1 MPVNVLDALQTDLLF
16 FDGAMG
22 TMLQSR
28 GLAPGQL
35 PELYNLTHPDLVA
48 DIHRD
53 YVAAGADIITSNT
66 FQAHELKLGE
76 HSVEEV
82 VAAGIACA
90 KASGARFVALDV
102 GPLGQLMEP
111 MGTVRFEQAYEVFRR
126 QMVAGEA
133 AGADLILIET
143 ISDLYEAKAAI
154 LAAKENTGLPVFC
167 TMTFQADGR
176 SFVGCDPLTA
186 VLTLQG
192 LGVDALGVNCSMGPD
207 ALRPVV
213 EAMLHHARVPVL
225 LQANAGLPT
234 LCDGQSCYH
243 LSVADYAGQ
252 VVAMVEQGV
261 RIVGGCCG
269 TTPEHIRLL
278 KTLLGR
284 KKPVATEPLRLT
296 ACTSGTQTVILDSK
310 TTVIGERLNPT
321 GKKAMQAAL
330 REGNIDYLLGE
341 AIAQVNAGAQVLD
354 VNLGLPELDEPAMF
368 SAVVRQLQAITQ
380 APLQIDS
387 TDPLAIEAGLRI
399 YNGLPIINSVN
410 GKQAV
415 MDAIFPLAKKYGAL
429 VVGLTLD
436 ETGIPPTAAERLT
449 IAERIRNCARSYG
462 IPDENLVIDCLVLTA
477 SAQQALV
484 RETLAAI
491 RLVKT
496 ELGLKTV
503 LGVSNVSF
511 GLPNRELLNA
521 SFLAAALGAGLDSA
535 IINPYSKRTQEVLD
549 SFRVLNNEDSNASTY
564 IARYGQEAA
573 SPAPAVQSE
582 LSLCQIIERG
592 LKDQSAAKV
601 EQLLQ
606 ELPALDIID
615 HHFIPALN
623 AVGARFESGEL
634 FLPQLMLS
642 AQAVQNGFAVISRHN
657 RSSGAA
663 QSSKGRIL
671 LATVYGDI
679 HDIGKNIVKMLLE
692 NYGYE
697 VIDLGKDVPIDL
709 VVSTIREK
717 DIRLAGLSALMTTT
731 VNSMKDTI
739 AAVRAAGLPCTFFVG
754 GAVLTEEYA
763 GYVGAEH
770 YAADAMEGVTIA
782 KAFFG

>member
-1 MPVNVLDALQTDLLF
+1 MNIRNALQTELLF

-28 GLAPGQL
+28 GLTAGQL
-35 PELYNLTHPDLVA
+35 PELYNLTHPELVT
-48 DIHRD
+48 DIHRA
-53 YVAAGADIITSNT
+53 YVTAGADIITSNT

-76 HSVEEV
+76 HSVEAV
-82 VAAGIACA
+82 VAAGITCA
-90 KASGARFVALDV
+90 KAAGPRFVALDV

-154 LAAKENTGLPVFC
+154 LAAKENTNLPVFC

-213 EAMLHHARVPVL
+213 ETMLAHARVPVL

-234 LCDGQSCYH
+234 ICNGHSCYH
-243 LSVADYAGQ
+243 LSVADYAEQ
-252 VVAMVEQGV
+252 VIAMVNQGV
-261 RIVGGCCG
+261 SIIGGCCG
-269 TTPEHIRLL
+269 TTPEHIQLL
-278 KTLLGR
+278 KTLFQD
-284 KKPVATEPLRLT
+284 KKPVPTNSQTLT
-296 ACTSGTQTVILDSK
+296 ACTSGTHTVVLDGK

-330 REGNIDYLLGE
+330 RENNIDYLLGE
-341 AIAQVNAGAQVLD
+341 AIAQTNAGAQVLD
-354 VNLGLPELDEPAMF
+354 LNLGLPELDEPALF
-368 SAVVRQLQAITQ
+368 SAVVRQVQAITQ

-387 TDPLAIEAGLRI
+387 TNAAAIEAGVRI

-415 MDAIFPLAKKYGAL
+415 MDAIFPIAKKYGAL
-429 VVGLTLD
+429 VIGLTLD
-436 ETGIPPTAAERLT
+436 ESGIPATAEERLA
-449 IAERIRNCARSYG
+449 IARRIRTCARSHG
-462 IPDENLVIDCLVLTA
+462 IPDENLIIDCLVLTV
-477 SAQQALV
+477 SAQQPLV
-484 RETLAAI
+484 KETLAAI
-491 RLVKT
+491 RLVKAQ
-496 ELGLKTV
+496 LGLKTT

-521 SFLAAALGAGLDSA
+521 SFLAAALGASLDSA

-549 SFRVLNNEDSNASTY
+549 SFRVLNNEDTDAAVY
-564 IARYGQEAA
+564 IARYGQDAPP
-573 SPAPAVQSE
+573 PATLVQSD
-582 LSLCQIIERG
+582 LTLTQIIERG

-606 ELPALDIID
+606 TSPALDIID

-623 AVGARFESGEL
+623 AVGARFETGEL

-642 AQAVQNGFAVISRHN
+642 AQAVQNGFAVLSRH
-657 RSSGAA
+657 SQTSGEAR
-663 QSSKGRIL
+663 SSKGRIL

-717 DIRLAGLSALMTTT
+717 DVRLVGLSALMTTT

-739 AAVRAAGLPCTFFVG
+739 AAVRAADLPCTFFVG

-763 GYVGAEH
+763 AYVGAEH
-770 YAADAMEGVTIA
+770 YAADAMESVAIA
-782 KAFFG
+782 KAFFA

>member
-1 MPVNVLDALQTDLLF
+1 MNIRDALQTELLF

-28 GLAPGQL
+28 GLTAGQL
-35 PELYNLTHPDLVA
+35 PELYNLTHPDLVT
-48 DIHRD
+48 DIHRA
-53 YVAAGADIITSNT
+53 YVTAGADIITSNT

-76 HSVEEV
+76 HSVEEI
-82 VAAGIACA
+82 VAAAIACA
-90 KASGARFVALDV
+90 RAAMPRFVALDV

-126 QMVAGEA
+126 QMMAGEA

-143 ISDLYEAKAAI
+143 ISDLYEAKAAV
-154 LAAKENTGLPVFC
+154 LAAKENTNLPIFC
-167 TMTFQADGR
+167 SMTFQADGR

-192 LGVDALGVNCSMGPD
+192 LGIDALGVNCSMGPD

-213 EAMLHHARVPVL
+213 ETMLAHARVPVL

-234 LCDGQSCYH
+234 ICDGHSCYH
-243 LSVADYAGQ
+243 LTVDDYAEQ
-252 VVAMVEQGV
+252 VVAMVDQGV
-261 RIVGGCCG
+261 SIVGGCCG
-269 TTPEHIRLL
+269 TTPEHIHLL
-278 KTLLGR
+278 KALLCD
-284 KKPVATEPLRLT
+284 KKPVSTAPQTIT
-296 ACTSGTQTVILDSK
+296 ACTSGTHTVVLDGK

-330 REGNIDYLLGE
+330 RESNIDYLLGE
-341 AIAQVNAGAQVLD
+341 AIAQTNAGAQVLD
-354 VNLGLPELDEPAMF
+354 LNLGLPELDEPALF
-368 SAVVRQLQAITQ
+368 SSVVRQVQAITQ

-387 TDPLAIEAGLRI
+387 TDPAAIEAGVRI

-415 MDAIFPLAKKYGAL
+415 MDAIFPIAKKYGAL
-429 VVGLTLD
+429 VIGLTLD
-436 ETGIPPTAAERLT
+436 ENGIPPTAAERLA
-449 IAERIRNCARSYG
+449 IAERIRNCARGYG
-462 IPDENLVIDCLVLTA
+462 VPDENLIIDCLVLTV
-477 SAQQALV
+477 SAQQPMV
-484 RETLAAI
+484 KETLAAI
-491 RLVKT
+491 RLVKS
-496 ELGLKTV
+496 ELGLKTT

-521 SFLAAALGAGLDSA
+521 NFLAAALGAGLDSA

-549 SFRVLNNEDSNASTY
+549 SFRVLNNEDCNATAY
-564 IARYGQEAA
+564 IARYGQDAA
-573 SPAPAVQSE
+573 PPTPHLQSD
-582 LSLCQIIERG
+582 LTLTQIIERG
-592 LKDQSAAKV
+592 LKDQSTAKV

-606 ELPALDIID
+606 TTPALEIID
-615 HHFIPALN
+615 NHFIPALN
-623 AVGARFESGEL
+623 SVGARFESGAL

-642 AQAVQNGFAVISRHN
+642 AQAVQNGFAVISRH
-657 RSSGAA
+657 SAASGSAR
-663 QSSKGRIL
+663 SSKGRIL

-717 DIRLAGLSALMTTT
+717 NIRLVGLSALMTTT

-739 AAVRAAGLPCTFFVG
+739 AAVRAANLPCTFFVG
-754 GAVLTEEYA
+754 GAVLTEEYTA
-763 GYVGAEH
+763 YVGAEH
-770 YAADAMEGVTIA
+770 YAADAMEGVAIA
-782 KAFFG
+782 KAFFS

>member
-1 MPVNVLDALQTDLLF
+1 MNILDALKNQIIF

-35 PELYNLTHPDLVA
+35 PELYNLTHPELVT

-53 YVAAGADIITSNT
+53 YVTAGTHIITSNT

-76 HSVEEV
+76 HNVEAV
-82 VAAGIACA
+82 VSAGIACA
-90 KASGARFVALDV
+90 KASGAPFVALDV

-111 MGTVRFEQAYEVFRR
+111 MGIVRFERAYEVFRR
-126 QMVAGEA
+126 QMMAGEA

-154 LAAKENTGLPVFC
+154 LAAKENTNLPVFC
-167 TMTFQADGR
+167 SMTFQADGR

-192 LGVDALGVNCSMGPD
+192 LGVDALGINCSMGPD

-213 EAMLHHARVPVL
+213 ETMLRHAHVPVL

-234 LCDGQSCYH
+234 ICDGHSCYD
-243 LSVADYAGQ
+243 LSVADYANQ
-252 VVAMVEQGV
+252 VASMVAQGV
-261 RIVGGCCG
+261 RIIGGCCG

-278 KTLLGR
+278 KSLVGD
-284 KKPVATEPLRLT
+284 KKPVITEPLRIT
-296 ACTSGTQTVILDSK
+296 ACTSGTHTVVLDGK
-310 TTVIGERLNPT
+310 TTEIGERLNPT

-330 REGNIDYLLGE
+330 REGNIDFLLGE

-354 VNLGLPELDEPAMF
+354 LNLGLPELDEPALF
-368 SAVVRQLQAITQ
+368 STVTRQVQAITQ

-387 TDPLAIEAGLRI
+387 TDPLAIEAGVRI

-410 GKQAV
+410 GKQSV
-415 MDAIFPLAKKYGAL
+415 MDAIFPIAKKYGAL
-429 VVGLTLD
+429 VIGLTLD
-436 ETGIPPTAAERLT
+436 ESGIPPTAMERLA
-449 IAERIRNCARSYG
+449 IAEKIRNCARTYD
-462 IPDENLVIDCLVLTA
+462 IPDENLIIDCLVLTA

-484 RETLAAI
+484 KETLAAI
-491 RLVKT
+491 RLVKAQ
-496 ELGLKTV
+496 LGLRTT

-511 GLPNRELLNA
+511 GLPSRDLLNA
-521 SFLAAALGAGLDSA
+521 SFLAAAFGAGLDSA
-535 IINPYSKRTQEVLD
+535 IINPYSKRCREVLD
-549 SFRVLNNEDSNASTY
+549 SFRVLHNEDQDATAY
-564 IARYGQEAA
+564 ISRYGQDAA
-573 SPAPAVQSE
+573 PPATVAQSE
-582 LSLCQIIERG
+582 LSLAQIIERG
-592 LKDQSAAKV
+592 LKNQSAAKV

-606 ELPALDIID
+606 EMPALDIID
-615 HHFIPALN
+615 NHFIPALN
-623 AVGARFESGEL
+623 SVGARFETGEL

-642 AQAVQNGFAVISRHN
+642 AQAVQNGFAAISRHN
-657 RSSGAA
+657 QSCGAA

-679 HDIGKNIVKMLLE
+679 HDIGKNIVRMLLE

-697 VIDLGKDVPIDL
+697 IIDLGKDVPIDL
-709 VVSTIREK
+709 VVSTIRDK
-717 DIRLAGLSALMTTT
+717 DIRLVGLSALMTTT
-731 VNSMKDTI
+731 VKSMKDTI

-763 GYVGAEH
+763 DYVGAEH
-770 YAADAMEGVTIA
+770 YAADAMEGVAIA
-782 KAFFG
+782 KAFFS

>member
-1 MPVNVLDALQTDLLF
+1 MNVLDALRTQILF

-35 PELYNLTHPDLVA
+35 PELYNLTHPDLVT

-66 FQAHELKLGE
+66 FQAHELKLGA
-76 HSVEEV
+76 HNVEDI

-143 ISDLYEAKAAI
+143 ISDLYEAKAAL
-154 LAAKENTGLPVFC
+154 LAAKENTNLPVFC
-167 TMTFQADGR
+167 SMTFQADGR

-192 LGVDALGVNCSMGPD
+192 LGADALGVNCSMGPD

-213 EAMLHHARVPVL
+213 ETMLRHAHVPVL

-234 LCDGQSCYH
+234 ICDGHSCYD
-243 LSVADYAGQ
+243 LSAADYADQ
-252 VVAMVEQGV
+252 VIAMVTQGV

-278 KTLLGR
+278 KTLLGG
-284 KKPVATEPLRLT
+284 KAPVTTEPLRIT
-296 ACTSGTQTVILDSK
+296 ACTSGTHTVVLDGK

-330 REGNIDYLLGE
+330 RESNIDFLLGE
-341 AIAQVNAGAQVLD
+341 AIAQVGAGAQVLD
-354 VNLGLPELDEPAMF
+354 LNLGLPELDEPALF
-368 SAVVRQLQAITQ
+368 SAITRQVQAITQ

-387 TDPLAIEAGLRI
+387 TDPAAIEAGVRI

-410 GKQAV
+410 GKQSV
-415 MDAIFPLAKKYGAL
+415 MDAVFPIAKKYGAC
-429 VVGLTLD
+429 VIGLTLD
-436 ETGIPPTAAERLT
+436 ETGIPPTAEERLA
-449 IAERIRNCARSYG
+449 IAARIRDCARSYG
-462 IPDENLVIDCLVLTA
+462 IPDENLIIDCLVLTA
-477 SAQQALV
+477 SAQQELV
-484 RETLAAI
+484 KETLAAI
-491 RLVKT
+491 RLVKA
-496 ELGLKTV
+496 ELGLKTT

-549 SFRVLNNEDSNASTY
+549 SFRVLHNEDADAMTY
-564 IARYGQEAA
+564 IARYGQEAVP
-573 SPAPAVQSE
+573 PATLTQSE
-582 LSLCQIIERG
+582 LTLGQIIERG

-601 EQLLQ
+601 EQLLL
-606 ELPALDIID
+606 EMPALDIID
-615 HHFIPALN
+615 NHFIPALN
-623 AVGARFESGEL
+623 SVGARFETGEL

-657 RSSGAA
+657 RTSGAA
-663 QSSKGRIL
+663 SSSKGRIL

-709 VVSTIREK
+709 VVSTIRDK

-731 VNSMKDTI
+731 VKSMKDTI
-739 AAVRAAGLPCTFFVG
+739 TAVRAADLPCTFFVG

-763 GYVGAEH
+763 DYVGAEH
-770 YAADAMEGVTIA
+770 YAADAMEGVAIA
-782 KAFFG
+782 KAFFA

>member
-53 YVAAGADIITSNT
+53 YVTAGADIVTSNT

-167 TMTFQADGR
+167 TMTFQADSR

-213 EAMLHHARVPVL
+213 EATLRHAHVPVL

-243 LSVADYAGQ
+243 LTVADYAEQ

-261 RIVGGCCG
+261 RIIGGCCG

-278 KTLLGR
+278 KTLLNG
-284 KKPVATEPLRLT
+284 KKPIATEPLRLT
-296 ACTSGTQTVILDSK
+296 ACTSGTQTVILDGK

-341 AIAQVNAGAQVLD
+341 AIAQVSAGAQVLD

-380 APLQIDS
+380 TPLQIDS
-387 TDPLAIEAGLRI
+387 TDTLAIEAGVRI

-415 MDAIFPLAKKYGAL
+415 MDAIFPIAKKYGAL

-436 ETGIPPTAAERLT
+436 ETGIPPTATERFA
-449 IAERIRNCARSYG
+449 IAERIRNCARGYG
-462 IPDENLVIDCLVLTA
+462 IPDENLIIDCLVLTA

-496 ELGLKTV
+496 ELSLKTV

-521 SFLAAALGAGLDSA
+521 NFLAAALGAGLDSA

-549 SFRVLNNEDSNASTY
+549 SFRVLNNEDANATAY
-564 IARYGQEAA
+564 ITRYGQEAA
-573 SPAPAVQSE
+573 PPATLVQSE
-582 LSLCQIIERG
+582 LNLRQIIERG

-623 AVGARFESGEL
+623 AVGARFESSEL

-657 RSSGAA
+657 RTTGEAR
-663 QSSKGRIL
+663 SSKGRIL

-709 VVSTIREK
+709 IVSTIREK

-731 VNSMKDTI
+731 VNSMRDTI

-763 GYVGAEH
+763 AYVGAEH

-782 KAFFG
+782 KAFFT

>member
-1 MPVNVLDALQTDLLF
+1 VNIRNALQTELLF

-28 GLAPGQL
+28 GLTAGQL
-35 PELYNLTHPDLVA
+35 PELYNLTHPELVT
-48 DIHRD
+48 DIHRA
-53 YVAAGADIITSNT
+53 YVTAGADIITSNT

-76 HSVEEV
+76 HSVEAV
-82 VAAGIACA
+82 VAAGITCA
-90 KASGARFVALDV
+90 KAAGPRFVALDV

-154 LAAKENTGLPVFC
+154 LAAKENTNLPVFC

-213 EAMLHHARVPVL
+213 ETMLAHARVPVL

-234 LCDGQSCYH
+234 ICNGHSCYH
-243 LSVADYAGQ
+243 LSVADYAEQ
-252 VVAMVEQGV
+252 VIAMVNQGV
-261 RIVGGCCG
+261 SIIGGCCG
-269 TTPEHIRLL
+269 TTPEHIQLL
-278 KTLLGR
+278 KTLFQD
-284 KKPVATEPLRLT
+284 KKPVPTNSQTLT
-296 ACTSGTQTVILDSK
+296 ACTSGTHTVVLDGK

-330 REGNIDYLLGE
+330 RENNIDYLLGE
-341 AIAQVNAGAQVLD
+341 AIAQTNAGAQVLD
-354 VNLGLPELDEPAMF
+354 LNLGLPELDEPALF
-368 SAVVRQLQAITQ
+368 SAVVRQVQAITQ

-387 TDPLAIEAGLRI
+387 TNAAAIEAGVRI

-415 MDAIFPLAKKYGAL
+415 MDAIFPIAKKYGAL
-429 VVGLTLD
+429 VIGLTLD
-436 ETGIPPTAAERLT
+436 ESGIPATAEERLA
-449 IAERIRNCARSYG
+449 IARRIRTCARSHG
-462 IPDENLVIDCLVLTA
+462 IPDENLIIDCLVLTV
-477 SAQQALV
+477 SAQQPLV
-484 RETLAAI
+484 KETLAAI
-491 RLVKT
+491 RLVKAQ
-496 ELGLKTV
+496 LGLKTT

-521 SFLAAALGAGLDSA
+521 SFLAAALGASLDSA

-549 SFRVLNNEDSNASTY
+549 SFRVLNNEDTDAAVY
-564 IARYGQEAA
+564 IARYGQDAPP
-573 SPAPAVQSE
+573 PATLVQSD
-582 LSLCQIIERG
+582 LTLTQIIERG

-606 ELPALDIID
+606 TSPALDIID

-623 AVGARFESGEL
+623 AVGARFETGEL

-642 AQAVQNGFAVISRHN
+642 AQAVQNGFAVLSRH
-657 RSSGAA
+657 SQTSGEAR
-663 QSSKGRIL
+663 SSKGRIL

-717 DIRLAGLSALMTTT
+717 DVRLVGLSALMTTT

-739 AAVRAAGLPCTFFVG
+739 AAVRAADLPCTFFVG

-763 GYVGAEH
+763 AYVGAEH
-770 YAADAMEGVTIA
+770 YAADAMESVAIA
-782 KAFFG
+782 KAFFA